1 MTTYVDVSHNML
13 FTLPPSKWLQDL
25 QKSHAGDVTGYQE
38 AEGSDQR
45 HTLKAFCDKF
55 GRDLYHPPRCGVPI
69 SWKKNVFSYV
79 VISDKPV
86 RGIRHVTKSA
96 EAMGVDAKFN
106 PHRDFTWVGLTHKPT
121 GKKVLR
127 INVHTLQG
135 GTKLEKDPDNR
146 DSDELSKFKDW
157 GIGQYWLDI
166 LAFTAGQ
173 MSRQDPGPQ
182 AMTPL
187 WDIVTIGGDYNAFLD
202 RADRW
207 YYPGALLPALF
218 VNDSRQRSLDHLQ
231 HGHGSDVKVARRW
244 TQAINS
250 DHSLHL
256 VERTILNVPDFPRQ

>member
-1 MTTYVDVSHNML
+1 MHDYYDPDGSKGINAIYLVVSAQWCV
-13 FTLPPSKWLQDL
+13 PCQ
-25 QKSHAGDVTGYQE
+25 GE
-38 AEGSDQR
+38 AKQLSR
-45 HTLKAFCDKF
+45 LN
-55 GRDLYHPPRCGVPI
+55 DLY
-69 SWKKNVFSYV
+69 
-79 VISDKPV
+79 
-86 RGIRHVTKSA
+86 
-96 EAMGVDAKFN
+96 
-106 PHRDFTWVGLTHKPT
+106 KPT

-146 DSDELSKFKDW
+146 DSDELSRFKDW
-157 GIGQYWLDI
+157 GIGQYWLDV

-202 RADRW
+202 RTDRW
-207 YYPGALLPALF
+207 YYPGAMLPALF